1 MIVENGSLVI
11 GETEAI
17 EVRSVIR
24 PERIQQTRSF
34 QRSQSGVFMEV
45 QRAALDSRAA
55 TPIALIHGDLRTT
68 LLQEP
73 GQREPAR
80 APADNRDPLSDNGT
94 HGVLRFTT
102 TA

>member
-1 MIVENGSLVI
+1 MVC
-11 GETEAI
+11 
-17 EVRSVIR
+17 

-45 QRAALDSRAA
+45 QGATLDARAE
-55 TPIALIHGDLRTT
+55 TPIAFIRRDPRTM

-80 APADNRDPLSDNGT
+80 APADNRDLLSGDGT